1 MKLFT
6 NHSIYNTFLLK
17 YLIWMMKNALFWLI
31 KEMDLKMLT
40 FVYWLPCLLL
50 KNHSKLLFINGFM
63 ILHFSEIIAKIKTD
77 MLKKILNQMPKKK
90 F

>member
-1 MKLFT
+1 
-6 NHSIYNTFLLK
+6 
-17 YLIWMMKNALFWLI
+17 MKNASFWLI

-63 ILHFSEIIAKIKTD
+63 ILHFSEIIAKIKTGIKEINLRYVEENSESD
-77 MLKKILNQMPKKK
+77 AEEEILEVKEEAIAEEK
-90 F
+90 